1 MSKFNR
7 IARMVFCAI
16 LVLFSFSAHAFDLD
30 GAWAKGAGNCGKV
43 FWKKNKTIRMF
54 RNADAFGG
62 GFVVEGNQIRR
73 PFLICK
79 IDNRKEDGV
88 MLHLM
93 ASCSGIIDFLAPVEF
108 DLKIEDNNK
117 ITRFFPS
124 FPETSISYVR
134 CKL

>member
-1 MSKFNR
+1 
-7 IARMVFCAI
+7 MVFCAI
-16 LVLFSFSAHAFDLD
+16 LVLFSVSANAFDLD
-30 GAWAKGAGNCGKV
+30 GAWAKGGANCVKI
-43 FWKKNKTIRMF
+43 FWRRNNTIRMA

-73 PFLICK
+73 PFLICN

-108 DLKIEDNNK
+108 DLKIEDNDK
-117 ITRFFPS
+117 ITRLFPS